1 MNYSETAKNEIA
13 RLSCSTDCCK
23 RAFMSALIRAGGSL
37 LLGRDGIKM
46 LLTFSDAKISEK
58 AEKTMQEIASGITI
72 ARDGNET
79 LLSGENMVKVLYA
92 LGIFYR
98 KSSGETAVR
107 SGIQPSIIRDDC
119 CAVSYVRGL
128 FLGAGSVTL
137 SGGYHL
143 EFNLSHESL
152 AQDLKKLLQRF
163 NVPCHTH
170 KRAEHYLVYIKDNE
184 AVSDC
189 LALMGATSA
198 VIELNNE
205 YTMRQ
210 FSQQINRR
218 NNCDI
223 ANIQKTVNASVRIV
237 ESVRYID
244 ATIGLASI
252 DEKLQEV
259 AKARIERPDDS
270 FSVLADALGL
280 SKSTLKNRFKKLDEI
295 AEELREK
302 ETKEK

>member
-46 LLTFSDAKISEK
+46 SLTFSDEKISEK
-58 AEKTMQEIASGITI
+58 AEKTLDDIASGVSVV
-72 ARDGNET
+72 RNGNET
-79 LLSGENMVKVLYA
+79 LLSGENLIKVLFA
-92 LGIFYR
+92 LGIFY
-98 KSSGETAVR
+98 KNESGETAVR
-107 SGIQPSIIRDDC
+107 SGIQPSIVASDC

-143 EFNLSHESL
+143 EFNLSHGSL
-152 AQDLKKLLQRF
+152 AQDLKKLLARF
-163 NVPCHTH
+163 GIPCHTL

-189 LALMGATSA
+189 LALMGATGA

-210 FSQQINRR
+210 FSQRINRR

-237 ESVRYID
+237 ESVKYID
-244 ATIGLASI
+244 KMIGLASL
-252 DEKLQEV
+252 DEKLQVV
-259 AKARIERPDDS
+259 AKARIENPDDS
-270 FSVLADALGL
+270 FAVLANALGL

-302 ETKEK
+302 EKKD